1 MSNVKSIYIVARV
14 PFDWLTH
21 LGPTRRGFLASW
33 LLAPATDVRVSY
45 QEDGYEPNDHGGRTA
60 MYTATFHGAEA
71 MSWDAIDLLKKAVED
86 AGGDLVHDGTYDME
100 AL

>member
-14 PFDWLTH
+14 PFDWLSRVAVS
-21 LGPTRRGFLASW
+21 RRGFLANW
-33 LLAPATDVRVSY
+33 LLAPATNVRVSY
-45 QEDGYEPNDHGGRTA
+45 TEDGYEPNEHGGRTA

-71 MSWDAIDLLKKAVED
+71 MSWDALELLRQTVED
-86 AGGDLVHDGTYDME
+86 AGGTVIHDGTYDME